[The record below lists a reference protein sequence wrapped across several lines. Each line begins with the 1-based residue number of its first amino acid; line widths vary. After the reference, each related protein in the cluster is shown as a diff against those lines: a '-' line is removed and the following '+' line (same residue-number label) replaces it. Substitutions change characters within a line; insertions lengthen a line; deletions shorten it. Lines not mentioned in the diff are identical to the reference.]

1 MVNQSERQGSRRQ
14 LQLNTACT
22 CTRMTYGGLNA
33 QTKCRG
39 SNEARPPMGALD
51 SPMEDQ
57 ISGGIIMSKTALG
70 GLLLCTYGGPK
81 IQKPPKGGTN
91 TPLHVWGI

>member
-1 MVNQSERQGSRRQ
+1 MHKQNVGA
-14 LQLNTACT
+14 LMKLDH
-22 CTRMTYGGLNA
+22 LW
-33 QTKCRG
+33 
-39 SNEARPPMGALD
+39 GALD

-81 IQKPPKGGTN
+81 IQKPPKGGTD